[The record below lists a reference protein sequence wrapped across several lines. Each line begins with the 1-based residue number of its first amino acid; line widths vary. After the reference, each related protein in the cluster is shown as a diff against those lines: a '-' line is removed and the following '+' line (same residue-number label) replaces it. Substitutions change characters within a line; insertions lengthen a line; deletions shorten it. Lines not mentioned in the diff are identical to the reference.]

1 MFSNNFVVCIKCNHE
16 VLEEDRAGNIKI
28 PFDSEYSIFL
38 KNKHDR
44 RATANVKVDGQ
55 SVGTF
60 VVDANSSFELKRPE
74 KTNRAFRFVHIDSNA
89 AKMDGKSRKTDGTNG
104 LIEVEWKLEFK
115 QESVKY
121 VPYPVIVPEP
131 VPYYPSRPRR
141 WRHPDQYTP
150 AGTIIHK
157 FVPDTYTYKGN
168 PQVSSNGD
176 DWSEVKT
183 SGGIIPPRSRR
194 ITGQSFSASNS
205 TQPYEYLNAVDE
217 HKPIS
222 SRDEVGATI
231 EGKSTNQYFIEV
243 DIQTETTSTLMV
255 LSLKGYDISEED
267 KRKQKERDKALIEI
281 ELLRKRLNELEKSI

>member
-1 MFSNNFVVCIKCNHE
+1 MFSNDFVVCVMVEGRC
-16 VLEEDRAGNIKI
+16 LEEDRAGNIKI

-115 QESVKY
+115 QEKVKY

-141 WRHPDQYTP
+141 RWNEESRP
-150 AGTIIHK
+150 ILHK
-157 FVPDTYTYKGN
+157 FVPDTYTY
-168 PQVSSNGD
+168 NGD
-176 DWSEVKT
+176 PQARRIT
-183 SGGIIPPRSRR
+183 SGG

-205 TQPYEYLNAVDE
+205 TQSYEYLNAVDE

-222 SRDEVGATI
+222 SRDEVGATV

-243 DIQTETTSTLMV
+243 DIQTEVTSTLMV
-255 LSLKGYDISEED
+255 LSLKGYDVSEED